1 MSDMD
6 LRKSYMAIILL
17 SSSSLASAVI
27 TAAEPNFTVG
37 QGNNIGVSGLL
48 YKMILMVLAV
58 IVLGLAVIYLSKKM
72 LPKFNLPG
80 KRIQVIEAVHLGP
93 RKSLHLIKVG
103 QKTLLIGSTN
113 ENISHLADLTNHILD
128 VSSPGKASDN

>member
-1 MSDMD
+1 MIVM
-6 LRKSYMAIILL
+6 KFQIYIAVAILL
-17 SSSSLASAVI
+17 LSGSLASVAI
-27 TAAEPNFTVG
+27 AAEPNFTVG

-128 VSSPGKASDN
+128 VSSPGKVSDN